1 MAYSNGQVPGTIWQS
16 DVTIFNP
23 DTTHKATYSVAF
35 LDARN
40 PVDDYSNLTWTRVD
54 VPPLGSAA
62 SGNVLSS
69 FFGQTLGAYG
79 ALMMRGD
86 VAPLPPVITARTFNN
101 GDPTKG
107 TFGLSVPP
115 TSVTGGVSSQASP
128 AASVLIGLKQNADA
142 YTNLGLVNL
151 NNDWPKIQ
159 LDFLDGLTVAP
170 LASKVVDMKPYQSL
184 QLNRALLDAGYTGT
198 SDLYTVKVTILQGT
212 AVYPYATVID
222 VNSTDPIGVT
232 PTEAPSNAYRL
243 PGIVRLTGAN
253 GEHWRSR
260 VTVSN
265 PSSESRKVHM
275 VFSYVPCDTSGCAS
289 QVSIAG
295 DIAISPGQTQSW
307 DDFVSVLLSVK
318 GPIPVDDATSYQNS
332 FLDISPASGD
342 TNSDPLVV
350 LGETYN
356 DTPNG
361 HVGLQIPGLH
371 PARRRELDG
380 RVQAPR
386 PDGPRLDDGLPGT
399 CNRK

>member
-40 PVDDYSNLTWTRVD
+40 PVDDYSNLTWTQVD
-54 VPPLGSAA
+54 VP
-62 SGNVLSS
+62 
-69 FFGQTLGAYG
+69 
-79 ALMMRGD
+79 
-86 VAPLPPVITARTFNN
+86 
-101 GDPTKG
+101 
-107 TFGLSVPP
+107 
-115 TSVTGGVSSQASP
+115 
-128 AASVLIGLKQNADA
+128 
-142 YTNLGLVNL
+142 
-151 NNDWPKIQ
+151 
-159 LDFLDGLTVAP
+159 P

-295 DIAISPGQTQSW
+295 DIAIGPGQTQSW
-307 DDFVSVLLSVK
+307 DDFVRVLLSVK

-361 HVGLQIPGLH
+361 HVGLQIPGYT
-371 PARRRELDG
+371 PLDG
-380 RVQAPR
+380 ASWT
-386 PDGPRLDDGLPGT
+386 GAYKRLALTGLASTTASPAT
-399 CNRK
+399 